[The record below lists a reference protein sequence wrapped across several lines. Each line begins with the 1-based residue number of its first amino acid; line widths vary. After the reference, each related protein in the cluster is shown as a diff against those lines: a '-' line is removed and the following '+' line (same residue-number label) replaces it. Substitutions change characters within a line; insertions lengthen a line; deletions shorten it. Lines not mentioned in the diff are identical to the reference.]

1 MRNLIA
7 SHDEIDNFII
17 RSINPTTIEY
27 YYPDEN
33 PSSWT
38 PEEYQEKYQTLT
50 ATLRRDLKYRAKAE
64 GFSKE
69 IHQIIQQDFPLENI
83 SISSIFRSRP
93 TDSQEWSNIGVGVTK
108 INQNG
113 EKEYA
118 KTCYQNRSMI
128 FGHILSHK
136 YLHYLDKN
144 KTLMLYYSNQRKML
158 LNINSSLLS
167 N

>member
-38 PEEYQEKYQTLT
+38 PEKYQEKYQTLT

-118 KTCYQNRSMI
+118 KIMLSEQIDDIRT
-128 FGHILSHK
+128 HIITQIS
-136 YLHYLDKN
+136 
-144 KTLMLYYSNQRKML
+144 TLFRQEQDSNVVLFK
-158 LNINSSLLS
+158 SAKDAA
-167 N
+167 

>member
-93 TDSQEWSNIGVGVTK
+93 TDSQEWSNIGVDVTK

-118 KTCYQNRSMI
+118 KIMLSEQIDDIRT
-128 FGHILSHK
+128 HIITQIS
-136 YLHYLDKN
+136 
-144 KTLMLYYSNQRKML
+144 TLFRQEQDSNVVLFK
-158 LNINSSLLS
+158 SAKDAA
-167 N
+167 

>member
-83 SISSIFRSRP
+83 SISSTFRSRP
-93 TDSQEWSNIGVGVTK
+93 TDSQEWSNIGVDVTK

-118 KTCYQNRSMI
+118 KIMLSEQIDDIRT
-128 FGHILSHK
+128 HIITQIS
-136 YLHYLDKN
+136 
-144 KTLMLYYSNQRKML
+144 TLFRQEQDSNVVLFK
-158 LNINSSLLS
+158 SAKDAA
-167 N
+167 

>member
-7 SHDEIDNFII
+7 SHYEIDNFII

-118 KTCYQNRSMI
+118 KIMLSEQIDDIRT
-128 FGHILSHK
+128 HIITQIS
-136 YLHYLDKN
+136 
-144 KTLMLYYSNQRKML
+144 TLFRQEQDSNVVLFK
-158 LNINSSLLS
+158 SAKDAA
-167 N
+167 

>member
-93 TDSQEWSNIGVGVTK
+93 TDSQEWSNIGVDVTK

-118 KTCYQNRSMI
+118 KIMLSEQIDDIRT
-128 FGHILSHK
+128 HIITQIS
-136 YLHYLDKN
+136 
-144 KTLMLYYSNQRKML
+144 TLFRQKQDSNVVLFK
-158 LNINSSLLS
+158 SAKDAA
-167 N
+167 

>member
-118 KTCYQNRSMI
+118 KIMLSEQIDDIRT
-128 FGHILSHK
+128 HIITQIS
-136 YLHYLDKN
+136 
-144 KTLMLYYSNQRKML
+144 TLFRQEQDSNVVLFK
-158 LNINSSLLS
+158 SAKDAA
-167 N
+167 